1 MLYMHETDQFVIE
14 HMVGWPAF
22 HWSIRTSLFTT
33 CTWQQMW
40 INNDWTECKVRYT
53 KSFCSH
59 KKGHSHT
66 PPAADRWT
74 GTTPIMWPA
83 VKFYKMILSRYTDAL
98 NIRNHTVNN
107 SIKSVF
113 VFCYDRKGQ
122 SAVNL
127 HYCQLARSLSC
138 SGLTLPDSWRTLK
151 AYVFP

>member
-1 MLYMHETDQFVIE
+1 MIGLNV
-14 HMVGWPAF
+14 
-22 HWSIRTSLFTT
+22 
-33 CTWQQMW
+33 
-40 INNDWTECKVRYT
+40 KYT

-113 VFCYDRKGQ
+113 VFCYGSVSCKFTLLPVGSFSFMQWSYTSWQLTHSKSIRFFLMLAFGFCSCHSKNEKSSRAQILIGFLFDLLK
-122 SAVNL
+122 VNQ
-127 HYCQLARSLSC
+127 C
-138 SGLTLPDSWRTLK
+138 
-151 AYVFP
+151 